1 MGRIKGPD
9 GNLTSSQAGPM
20 DDYLQALATAS
31 REQAGTTMADSP
43 HHVRPPET
51 AGPTLTDISADI
63 RALAAQMVTK
73 TDLQA
78 LSDDLHAAIRQEV
91 TVLRAEMTAHSGRL
105 QTLEGNMQEAM
116 GRMGT
121 TTTAVTRQGN
131 MLLALRRQTEHLDN
145 RGRRSNIR
153 VHGLPEPQ
161 AEEDIETTLKALFQA
176 ILGED
181 LPADLTFDRAHRA
194 NRPRIPDGTPRDAIC
209 CLHHYKHKE
218 RIMQK
223 ARTRPLWRFRGA
235 DVSLF
240 RDLSPLTLE
249 AHRARHIPSQR
260 EKYPL
265 QVGISLCPTR
275 KTPERMGIS
284 ALAGG
289 KPGIPTPPGTTAHG
303 DNGLGPRTARA
314 TAKTSNTET
323 TATPRK

>member
-1 MGRIKGPD
+1 MGRTKRPD
-9 GNLTSSQAGPM
+9 GSQTPRSNLTSSQAGPM
-20 DDYLQALATAS
+20 DDYLQAPATAS
-31 REQAGTTMADSP
+31 REQAGSTMADSP
-43 HHVRPPET
+43 HHVQPPET

-78 LSDDLHAAIRQEV
+78 LSDDLHVAIRLEV
-91 TVLRAEMTAHSGRL
+91 TALRAEMTAHSGRL

-116 GRMGT
+116 GRTGT

-131 MLLALRRQTEHLDN
+131 MLLALRRQTEDLDN

-153 VHGLPEPQ
+153 VRGLPEPQ
-161 AEEDIETTLKALFQA
+161 AEEDIEATLKALFQA

-218 RIMQK
+218 RIMRK

-235 DVSLF
+235 DVALHQNEWVSL
-240 RDLSPLTLE
+240 RWPEESPGFLHHLELPPTEIMDWILGQLEQRPRPPTL
-249 AHRARHIPSQR
+249 RPQR
-260 EKYPL
+260 
-265 QVGISLCPTR
+265 R
-275 KTPERMGIS
+275 RR
-284 ALAGG
+284 
-289 KPGIPTPPGTTAHG
+289 G
-303 DNGLGPRTARA
+303 DSPRRPTARRHLDPA
-314 TAKTSNTET
+314 E
-323 TATPRK
+323 PEE